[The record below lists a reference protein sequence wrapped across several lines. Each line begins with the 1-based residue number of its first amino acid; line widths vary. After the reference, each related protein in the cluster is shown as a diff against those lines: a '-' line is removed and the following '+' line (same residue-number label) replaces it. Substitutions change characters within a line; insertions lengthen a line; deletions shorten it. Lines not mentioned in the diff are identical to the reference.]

1 MVNYK
6 IIKYR
11 KLWLLI
17 SAGMVVLSIMA
28 LAIWGLRAGLD
39 FTGGSLLEV
48 KFAGG
53 VPTVAEIQS
62 SLNEAHVSSL
72 VVQPTG
78 NNSIILRFQ
87 ETSQEKHLAV
97 VAALNKLEVAKA
109 GMTEIRFESIGAS
122 VGAELRSKSFWVM
135 FLVLLVIILYI
146 SVAFSKVSKPVAS
159 WKYGLIAVIALF
171 HDIIITAGIFAI
183 LGHYFAVEVNTPF
196 VVALLTVLGYS
207 VHDTIVVF
215 DRTRE
220 NLPHS
225 HDSFAE
231 TVSHSLNQT
240 FVRSVNTVITVLLSL
255 LAVLVFGGSSIRDF
269 VLALMVGIFCGAYS
283 SLFVASPLLVYFEQ
297 WQRGKR

>member
-6 IIKYR
+6 IIKH
-11 KLWLLI
+11 KKFWLLV
-17 SAGMVVLSIMA
+17 SAGMVVLSVLS

-48 KFAGG
+48 KFANSQ
-53 VPTVAEIQS
+53 PTVSEIKT
-62 SLNEAHVSSL
+62 SLSGVGVNSL
-72 VVQPTG
+72 VIQPTG
-78 NNSIILRFQ
+78 SNSVILRFQ

-97 VAALNKLEVAKA
+97 IEALKKVEAAKGGL
-109 GMTEIRFESIGAS
+109 TEIRFESIGTS

-135 FLVLLVIILYI
+135 FLVLIIIILYV
-146 SVAFSKVSKPVAS
+146 SAAFSKVSKPVAS

-171 HDIIITAGIFAI
+171 HDIIITAGVFAV

-220 NLPHS
+220 NLPKS

-255 LAVLVFGGSSIRDF
+255 SAVLVFGGSSIRDF

-297 WQRGKR
+297 WQRRK

>member
-53 VPTVAEIQS
+53 VPTVAQIQNN
-62 SLNEAHVSSL
+62 LNEAHVSSL

-135 FLVLLVIILYI
+135 FLVLMVIILYI

-297 WQRGKR
+297 WQRARK

>member
-28 LAIWGLRAGLD
+28 LGIWGLKAGLD

-48 KFAGG
+48 KFAAG
-53 VPTVAEIQS
+53 VPSVVDIS
-62 SLNEAHVSSL
+62 SALNGVGVNSL

-78 NNSIILRFQ
+78 SNSVILRFQ
-87 ETSQEKHLAV
+87 ETTQEKHLAV
-97 VAALNKLEVAKA
+97 VGALQKMDAAKGGLE
-109 GMTEIRFESIGAS
+109 ELRFEAIGPS

-135 FLVLLVIILYI
+135 FLVLLIIILYI
-146 SVAFSKVSKPVAS
+146 SIAFSKVSKPVAS

-171 HDIIITAGIFAI
+171 HDIIITAGVFAI

-220 NLPHS
+220 NLPKS
-225 HDSFAE
+225 RDSFAE

-255 LAVLVFGGSSIRDF
+255 LAVLIFGGSSIRDF

-297 WQRGKR
+297 WQRRK

>member
-1 MVNYK
+1 MVNFK
-6 IIKYR
+6 IIKYK

-17 SAGMVVLSIMA
+17 SAGMVVISIAA
-28 LAIWGLRAGLD
+28 LLIWGLKWGLD

-53 VPTVAEIQS
+53 QPTVAEVQNGLS
-62 SLNEAHVSSL
+62 GAGVNSL

-78 NNSIILRFQ
+78 TGSVILRFQ

-97 VAALNKLEVAKA
+97 NEALKNLSVAKD
-109 GMTEIRFESIGAS
+109 GMTEIRFESIGS
-122 VGAELRSKSFWVM
+122 SIGEELRSKAFWLM
-135 FLVLLVIILYI
+135 ILVLLIIILYI
-146 SVAFSKVSKPVAS
+146 SVAFNKVSKPVVS
-159 WKYGLIAVIALF
+159 WKYGLIAIIALF
-171 HDIIITAGIFAI
+171 HDILITTGIFSI
-183 LGHYFAVEVNTPF
+183 LGHFIGVEVNTTF

-220 NLPHS
+220 NLPKS

-231 TVSHSLNQT
+231 TVNHSLNQT
-240 FVRSVNTVITVLLSL
+240 FVRSVNTTLTVLLSL
-255 LAVLVFGGSSIRDF
+255 LAVLLFGGSSVRDF
-269 VLALMVGIFCGAYS
+269 VLALMIGVFCGAYS

-297 WQRGKR
+297 WQRRKK

>member
-28 LAIWGLRAGLD
+28 LGIWGLKAGLD

-48 KFAGG
+48 KFAAG
-53 VPTVAEIQS
+53 VPSVVDISTA
-62 SLNEAHVSSL
+62 LNGVGVNSL

-78 NNSIILRFQ
+78 SNSVILRFQ
-87 ETSQEKHLAV
+87 ETTQEKHLAV
-97 VAALNKLEVAKA
+97 VGALQKMEAAKGGLE
-109 GMTEIRFESIGAS
+109 ELRFEAIGPS

-135 FLVLLVIILYI
+135 FLVLLIIILYI
-146 SVAFSKVSKPVAS
+146 SIAFSKVSKPVAS

-171 HDIIITAGIFAI
+171 HDIIITAGVFAI

-220 NLPHS
+220 NLPKS
-225 HDSFAE
+225 RDSFAE

-255 LAVLVFGGSSIRDF
+255 LAVLIFGGSSIRDF

-297 WQRGKR
+297 WQRRK

>member
-1 MVNYK
+1 MVNYQ

-11 KLWLLI
+11 KLWLII
-17 SAGMVVLSIMA
+17 SGSMVVLSILA
-28 LAIWGLRAGLD
+28 LSIWGLRAGLD

-48 KFAGG
+48 KMAGG
-53 VPTVAEIQS
+53 QPTVTQVQN
-62 SLNEAHVSSL
+62 SLSGVGISSL

-78 NNSIILRFQ
+78 NNSVILRFQ

-97 VAALNKLEVAKA
+97 VDALSKMELAKG
-109 GMTEIRFESIGAS
+109 GMTEVRFESIGTS

-146 SVAFSKVSKPVAS
+146 SLAFNKVSKPVVS
-159 WKYGLIAVIALF
+159 WKYGLIAIIALF
-171 HDIIITAGIFAI
+171 HDIVITAGIFAI

-207 VHDTIVVF
+207 VHDTIIVF

-220 NLPHS
+220 NLPKS
-225 HDSFAE
+225 RDSFAD
-231 TVSHSLNQT
+231 TVNHSLNQT
-240 FVRSVNTVITVLLSL
+240 FVRSINTTLTVLLSL
-255 LAVLVFGGSSIRDF
+255 FAVLIFGGSSVRDF
-269 VLALMVGIFCGAYS
+269 VLALMVGVFCGAYS

-297 WQRGKR
+297 WQRRK